1 MSDPISVSGQ
11 SNAKDK
17 DKDKDPYEINIFE
30 PGAISFSR
38 SQGGV
43 FQGVVEG
50 KVYEELI
57 LFRIFPFQYNTQY
70 ISVRNSKSEEI
81 GVIRDI
87 DQLDEESRGEVDKEL
102 QLRYFLP
109 VVTRID
115 SIKQK
120 ADMWIWELQ
129 TNLGQTRIV
138 MRNLH
143 EHMQYPSLHRIILTD
158 VNGKRCEIRDYSS
171 LDAQSRN
178 KLKDVL

>member
-1 MSDPISVSGQ
+1 MSDPISVSDELKAQ
-11 SNAKDK
+11 
-17 DKDKDPYEINIFE
+17 DKDPYEINIFE
-30 PGAISFSR
+30 PGLISFSR

-43 FQGVVEG
+43 FQGVIEG

-143 EHMQYPSLHRIILTD
+143 EHMQYPSLYRIILTD
-158 VNGKRCEIRDYSS
+158 VNGKRCEIRDYST
-171 LDAQSRN
+171 LDIQSRK

>member
-1 MSDPISVSGQ
+1 MSDPISASDEL
-11 SNAKDK
+11 NAKV
-17 DKDKDPYEINIFE
+17 KDPYEIYIVE

-43 FQGVVEG
+43 FQGVIEG

-70 ISVRNSKSEEI
+70 ISVRNTKSEEI

-87 DQLDEESRGEVDKEL
+87 DQLDEESRAEVDKEL

-143 EHMQYPSLHRIILTD
+143 EHMQYPSLNRIILTD

-171 LDAQSRN
+171 LDTNSRN

>member
-1 MSDPISVSGQ
+1 MSDPISVSDELKAQ
-11 SNAKDK
+11 DN
-17 DKDKDPYEINIFE
+17 DPYEINIFE
-30 PGAISFSR
+30 PGLISFNR

-143 EHMQYPSLHRIILTD
+143 EHMQYPSLNRIILTD
-158 VNGKRCEIRDYSS
+158 VNGKRCEIRDYST
-171 LDAQSRN
+171 LDIQSRN

>member
-1 MSDPISVSGQ
+1 MSDPISVSGEL
-11 SNAKDK
+11 NA
-17 DKDKDPYEINIFE
+17 KDKDPYEINIFE

-158 VNGKRCEIRDYSS
+158 VNGKRCEIRDYST